1 MIAKCSDTAAWS
13 ADFQLDPALQY
24 VIFEGR
30 RWSAADRFL
39 IKDRAFA
46 EQDESLKAFWS
57 FLDEWFSEQPTMNV
71 QSSGSTGQPKHYAV
85 RKDRMM
91 NSACRTCLALG
102 LRAGY
107 RLLLCMDLR
116 YIGAKM
122 MIVRALVAGMEIIVQ
137 KPSAHPLA
145 QLEQPVD
152 FISVVPLQL
161 YRTLQVPEER
171 KKLERSRL
179 VLVGGG
185 AIDKSLWEKVRTLSC
200 QVYSSYG
207 MTETLSHIALCH
219 LQDDLQVLTGN
230 TEEDF
235 HLLYTPLPGVG
246 VGQTEEGCLTVNVPD
261 LCDELLVTNDLVE
274 LRSDGSFWVLGRKDN
289 VVNSGGVKI
298 HLEKDE
304 SRLAHLLGNRKFALT
319 SVPDPA
325 LGEALV
331 LLVVATQEE
340 ADALAFSLKQC
351 LPRYHAPCYVFSVEE
366 IPATGSGKIARAA
379 CRILAGQELKKR
391 RAVE

>member
-1 MIAKCSDTAAWS
+1 MITACSDAAAKS
-13 ADFQLDPALQY
+13 AGFQLNPALQY

-30 RWSAADRFL
+30 RWSAADRAL

-91 NSACRTCLALG
+91 NSACRTCRALS
-102 LRAGY
+102 LQAGD

-122 MIVRALVAGMEIIVQ
+122 MVVRALVAGMEIVLQ
-137 KPSAHPLA
+137 SPSAHPLA
-145 QLEQPVD
+145 QLKQPVD

-171 KKLERSRL
+171 KKLEQARV

-185 AIDKSLWEKVRTLSC
+185 AIDQSLWNSVRSLSC
-200 QVYSSYG
+200 RVYSSYG
-207 MTETLSHIALCH
+207 MTETLSHIALCD
-219 LQDDLQVLTGN
+219 LQDDAQVLMGDN
-230 TEEDF
+230 VEDF
-235 HLLYTPLPGVG
+235 HLLYTPLSGVG
-246 VGQTEEGCLTVNVPD
+246 VGQTDEGCLTLHVPD
-261 LCDELLVTNDLVE
+261 LCDETLVTNDLVD
-274 LRSDGSFWVLGRKDN
+274 LRSDGSFFVLGRKDN

-298 HLEKDE
+298 RLEEDE
-304 SRLAHLLGNRKFALT
+304 RRLAHLLGNRKFALT

-340 ADALAFSLKQC
+340 ADAWFSRLKQL

-366 IPATGSGKIARAA
+366 IPAAGSGKIARAA
-379 CRILAGQELKKR
+379 CRALAGQELKKR